1 MLAFPVLALLVT
13 AQAHQA
19 HGYRPPTGRLL
30 VVGGSGGIPDIQQA
44 VDEACDGD
52 AILVKQGDYPGFIV
66 ADKALSIVADWSA
79 APSVHGP
86 TAIRSLSAGK
96 SVLLAG
102 LTLWWPWPAL
112 AVEDDSGS
120 VRLEECTIT
129 SMNTAVLLD
138 HAADVALVM
147 CTLRGGDGQDGSSAA
162 ANGQPGL
169 PALSV
174 LSSSVALREC
184 ALTGGRGG
192 RGFDTHDYHD
202 GGFGGA
208 GGDGVIVTDGFVY
221 TSGSEI
227 RAGDGGAGGDNYY
240 CTMEGGA
247 YPGFGG
253 PGGSGLHATNSVNPP
268 DIVLLGTLSVAGAGG
283 PGGIDH
289 TGDSGYYPC
298 FGDGNGGADGSIVSA
313 PAGAA
318 QSLPGAPRRM
328 IVPRVARES
337 EGVVVAHCYGRPND
351 VVQIFASNVTQF
363 AYEPSFAGVQLIALP
378 NAVVVASGTIPMG
391 GSLDLEVPLGSVE
404 RDAKTVFLQAYFRA
418 TSNQRFAATQS
429 TILTIDPTY

>member
-138 HAADVALVM
+138 LDELDFIDASGLRVVLCAASHAA
-147 CTLRGGDGQDGSSAA
+147 TGNNSA
-162 ANGQPGL
+162 
-169 PALSV
+169 
-174 LSSSVALREC
+174 
-184 ALTGGRGG
+184 
-192 RGFDTHDYHD
+192 
-202 GGFGGA
+202 
-208 GGDGVIVTDGFVY
+208 
-221 TSGSEI
+221 
-227 RAGDGGAGGDNYY
+227 
-240 CTMEGGA
+240 
-247 YPGFGG
+247 
-253 PGGSGLHATNSVNPP
+253 
-268 DIVLLGTLSVAGAGG
+268 
-283 PGGIDH
+283 
-289 TGDSGYYPC
+289 
-298 FGDGNGGADGSIVSA
+298 SA
-313 PAGAA
+313 PHW
-318 QSLPGAPRRM
+318 M
-328 IVPRVARES
+328 
-337 EGVVVAHCYGRPND
+337 ND
-351 VVQIFASNVTQF
+351 QV
-363 AYEPSFAGVQLIALP
+363 
-378 NAVVVASGTIPMG
+378 
-391 GSLDLEVPLGSVE
+391 
-404 RDAKTVFLQAYFRA
+404 R
-418 TSNQRFAATQS
+418 
-429 TILTIDPTY
+429 